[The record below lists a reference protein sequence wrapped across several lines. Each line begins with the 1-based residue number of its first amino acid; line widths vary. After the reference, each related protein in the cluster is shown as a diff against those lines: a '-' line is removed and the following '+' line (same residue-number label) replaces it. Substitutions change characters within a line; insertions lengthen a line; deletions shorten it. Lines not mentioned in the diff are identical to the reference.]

1 MGNKQKEEAM
11 VRAPVNPSEEVK
23 RAPGPRGR
31 FLVGSIR
38 DFRGDRLI
46 GTMEQARDKYGGIAR
61 FRVGP
66 RTVHLIS
73 HPDLAREVLVREK
86 EAFLKIQ
93 EGTDKKIGLGLVLG
107 EGLLTNRDH
116 DSWFTRRRILQPVFH
131 RRRVATMAD
140 EMVAA
145 GQKMLSRW
153 EELYAPEDVLDIH
166 EEMMRVTLDVITRT
180 MFGADV
186 TQEASR
192 VGTAMTVLTR
202 YAFAQAGNPFCVP
215 PWVPTRRNR
224 EFHRALKTLDS
235 VVLGLIGARQ
245 ADRDSGEPPRGDLLD
260 MLLDAEDAETGER
273 MAVQEVLDE
282 VKTIFAAGHETTA
295 NALTWAWLLLSEHP
309 EAGEKL
315 KAELDAVLGG
325 HSPTSADLPDL
336 RYTRQVLEEA
346 LRLYPPVPALL
357 RRVVRPTTLD
367 GCEIPAGSRALISI
381 YNIHRHPDFW
391 PSPTRFEPERFSAE
405 RKASHHDLAY
415 IPFGAGQ
422 HKCIGNNLA
431 LIEGTLLL
439 AMVAQRY
446 EFVLVVGRPV
456 EREVAVT
463 MRPREGLYV
472 KLRPRLGTA

>member
-1 MGNKQKEEAM
+1 M
-11 VRAPVNPSEEVK
+11 VRAPVDTSNEVK

-31 FLVGSIR
+31 FLVGSMR

-46 GTMEQARDKYGGIAR
+46 GTMEQALDKYGDIVR

-86 EAFLKIQ
+86 VSFLKIQ

-131 RRRVATMAD
+131 RRRAATMTE

-186 TQEASR
+186 SQEASR

-202 YAFAQAGNPFCVP
+202 YAFAQAGNPFSVP

-224 EFHRALKTLDS
+224 EFQGALETIDS
-235 VVLGLIGARQ
+235 VVSSLIRARQ
-245 ADRDSGEPPRGDLLD
+245 AARDSGEPPRGDLLD

-273 MAVQEVLDE
+273 MADQEVLDE
-282 VKTIFAAGHETTA
+282 VKTVFAAGHETTA
-295 NALTWAWLLLSEHP
+295 NALTWTWLLLSEHP
-309 EAGEKL
+309 EAGKKL
-315 KAELDAVLGG
+315 KAELDAMLVERT
-325 HSPTSADLPDL
+325 PTSADLPNL

-346 LRLYPPVPALL
+346 LRLYPPVPALV

-367 GCEIPAGSRALISI
+367 GCEIPASSRALISM

-391 PSPTRFEPERFSAE
+391 PEPTRFDPDRFSPE

-446 EFVLVVGRPV
+446 EFALVPGRPV
-456 EREVAVT
+456 EREVAIT

-472 KLRPRLGTA
+472 KLLPRLETV

>member
-1 MGNKQKEEAM
+1 MS
-11 VRAPVNPSEEVK
+11 RAPGGASGEVQ
-23 RAPGPRGR
+23 RASGPRGR
-31 FLVGSIR
+31 FLVGSMR

-46 GTMEQARDKYGGIAR
+46 DTMEQAQAKYGDIVR
-61 FRVGP
+61 FRIGP
-66 RTVHLIS
+66 RTVHLVS

-86 EAFLKIQ
+86 ETFLKIQ

-116 DSWFTRRRILQPVFH
+116 ESWFARRRILQPVFH
-131 RRRVATMAD
+131 RRRVMLMAD
-140 EMVAA
+140 KIVAA

-153 EELYAPEDVLDIH
+153 EELYAPEDVLDVH
-166 EEMMRVTLDVITRT
+166 EEMMRVTLDVINRT

-186 TQEASR
+186 TQEASK

-202 YAFAQAGNPFCVP
+202 YAFAQAGNPFAVP
-215 PWVPTRRNR
+215 PWIPTRRNR
-224 EFHRALKTLDS
+224 EFHEALETIDS
-235 VVLGLIGARQ
+235 VVLGLIRVRQGARE
-245 ADRDSGEPPRGDLLD
+245 SGEPPRGDLLD
-260 MLLDAEDAETGER
+260 MLLDAEDTETGER
-273 MAVQEVLDE
+273 MTDQEVLDE

-309 EAGEKL
+309 KADEKL
-315 KAELDAVLGG
+315 DAELDAVLGG
-325 HSPTSADLPDL
+325 RPLTSADLPNL
-336 RYTRQVLEEA
+336 HYARQVFEET
-346 LRLYPPVPALL
+346 LRLYPPVPVLV

-367 GCEIPAGSRALISI
+367 GCEIPASSRILISI
-381 YNIHRHPDFW
+381 YNIHRHQDFW
-391 PSPTRFEPERFSAE
+391 LGPTSFEPERFSDE
-405 RKASHHDLAY
+405 RRASHNDLAY

-446 EFVLVVGRPV
+446 EFSLAPGRPV

-463 MRPREGLYV
+463 MRPSKGLYI
-472 KLRPRLGTA
+472 KLRPRLGPA

>member
-1 MGNKQKEEAM
+1 MS
-11 VRAPVNPSEEVK
+11 RALGGASGEVQ
-23 RAPGPRGR
+23 RASGPRGR
-31 FLVGSIR
+31 FLVGSMR

-46 GTMEQARDKYGGIAR
+46 DTMEQAQAKYGDIVR
-61 FRVGP
+61 FRIGP
-66 RTVHLIS
+66 RTVHLVS
-73 HPDLAREVLVREK
+73 HPDLAREVLVRGK
-86 EAFLKIQ
+86 ETFLKIQ

-116 DSWFTRRRILQPVFH
+116 DSWFTRRHMLQSVFH
-131 RRRVATMAD
+131 RRRAATMTE

-186 TQEASR
+186 SQEASR

-202 YAFAQAGNPFCVP
+202 YAFAQAGNPFSVP

-224 EFHRALKTLDS
+224 EFQGALETIDS
-235 VVLGLIGARQ
+235 VVSSLIRARQ
-245 ADRDSGEPPRGDLLD
+245 AARDSGEPPRGDLLD

-273 MAVQEVLDE
+273 MADQEVLDE
-282 VKTIFAAGHETTA
+282 VKTVFAAGHETTA
-295 NALTWAWLLLSEHP
+295 NALTWTWLLLSEHP
-309 EAGEKL
+309 EAGKKL
-315 KAELDAVLGG
+315 KAELDAMLGERA
-325 HSPTSADLPDL
+325 PTSADLPNL

-346 LRLYPPVPALL
+346 LRLYPPVPALV

-367 GCEIPAGSRALISI
+367 GCEIPASSRALISM

-391 PSPTRFEPERFSAE
+391 PEPTRFDPDRFSPE

-439 AMVAQRY
+439 AMVAQRC
-446 EFVLVVGRPV
+446 EFALVPGRPV
-456 EREVAVT
+456 EWEVAIT

-472 KLRPRLGTA
+472 KLLPRLETD

>member
-1 MGNKQKEEAM
+1 MT
-11 VRAPVNPSEEVK
+11 RAPVETFGEAQ
-23 RAPGPRGR
+23 RAPGPPGR
-31 FLVGSIR
+31 FLVGNLG
-38 DFRGDRLI
+38 DFRGDRLLA
-46 GTMEQARDKYGGIAR
+46 TMEQAWAKYGDTVR
-61 FRVGP
+61 FRIGP

-73 HPDLAREVLVREK
+73 HPYLARQVLVREK
-86 EAFLKIQ
+86 EAFFKIQ

-116 DSWFTRRRILQPVFH
+116 DSWFARRRILQPVFH
-131 RRRVATMAD
+131 RGRIATMVD

-145 GQKMLSRW
+145 GRTMLSRW
-153 EELYAPEDVLDIH
+153 EEIYTPEDVFDVH
-166 EEMMRVTLDVITRT
+166 EEMMRVTLNIINRT

-186 TQEASR
+186 TREAGT

-202 YAFAQAGNPFCVP
+202 YAFAQAGNPFSIP

-224 EFHRALKTLDS
+224 EFYQALQTIDS
-235 VVLGLIGARQ
+235 VVLGLIRARQ
-245 ADRDSGEPPRGDLLD
+245 AARERGEQPRGDLLD

-273 MAVQEVLDE
+273 MTDQQVLDE
-282 VKTIFAAGHETTA
+282 VKTVFAAGHETTA
-295 NALTWAWLLLSEHP
+295 NALTWTWLLLCEHP

-325 HSPTSADLPDL
+325 RQPTSADLSNLP
-336 RYTRQVLEEA
+336 YTRQVFEEA
-346 LRLYPPVPALL
+346 LRLYPPVPALV
-357 RRVVRPTTLD
+357 RRVVRPTTL
-367 GCEIPAGSRALISI
+367 GNYEIRAASRILISI
-381 YNIHRHPDFW
+381 YNIHRHPEFW
-391 PSPTRFEPERFSAE
+391 PRPTSFEPERFSPE
-405 RKASHHDLAY
+405 RKASQHDLAY

-422 HKCIGNNLA
+422 HKCIGNNFA

-446 EFVLVVGRPV
+446 EFVLVAGRPV

-472 KLRPRLGTA
+472 RLRPRLGGA